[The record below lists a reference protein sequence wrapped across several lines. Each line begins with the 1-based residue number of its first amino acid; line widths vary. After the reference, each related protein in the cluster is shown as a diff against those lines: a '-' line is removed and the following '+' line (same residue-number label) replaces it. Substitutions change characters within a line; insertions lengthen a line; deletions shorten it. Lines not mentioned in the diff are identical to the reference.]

1 VGQIRFCVLG
11 PLEVH
16 ADDVMFTMR
25 GPKLQQLLAL
35 LVVRANRIVQVD
47 TLVDELWSEAPPRT
61 AVSSV
66 RTHVYHLRTSVRDVG
81 DGAISDRL
89 VTEPSGYMLKVDP
102 ERIDSEVFTRK
113 VRQAKSLLVGDRLED
128 ASRMLRGAL
137 AMWRGQPMANVDT
150 GPVLTRHAVQ
160 LHEERL
166 NALQLRIEADM
177 RLGRHR
183 ELIGELKDLVAADPY
198 NEWFH
203 ARLIDALNQSGRRRE
218 ALGVFHTLR
227 NQLNDELGV
236 EPSGEVQ
243 RVHQEVLDPT

>member
-1 VGQIRFCVLG
+1 
-11 PLEVH
+11 
-16 ADDVMFTMR
+16 MFTMR

-35 LVVRANRIVQVD
+35 LVVRANRLVPVD

-66 RTHVYHLRTSVRDVG
+66 RTHIYHLRTSVREVAN
-81 DGAISDRL
+81 GAISERL
-89 VTEPSGYMLKVDP
+89 ITEPNGYMLRVDP
-102 ERIDSEVFTRK
+102 ERIDSEVFSRLIGL
-113 VRQAKSLLVGDRLED
+113 ANSLLAENRLEK
-128 ASRMLRGAL
+128 ASRVLGRAL
-137 AMWRGQPMANVDT
+137 SMWRGQPMANVDT

-160 LHEERL
+160 LREQRL
-166 NALQLRIEADM
+166 HGLHLRIETDM

-183 ELIGELKDLVAADPY
+183 ELIGELKDLVAAEPY

-203 ARLIDALNQSGRRRE
+203 ARLIEALNRSGRRRE
-218 ALGVFHTLR
+218 ALGVFHALR
-227 NQLNDELGV
+227 DSLHDELGV